1 MWASRRRHVLG
12 AKLSGVSLPDGIM
25 RTPWIFLIPAL
36 LTLACTD
43 NTAPDVNADAYSRPQ
58 SFEDVEQVQSTSVTG
73 QAQTS
78 VTLPRKG
85 DIQAAGAKVGNYW
98 MSGHTSGS
106 NDNGWTGGVLMAG
119 IIEHWRKYATAS
131 YKTYALNWANAYS
144 WKLISSGCDRLG
156 NWHNRMTAGYTYLRL
171 LQGGVAG
178 ATVADVTRNLDKQL
192 ALPISPEVTGLVNY
206 KFPGCASGTFS
217 WKAVDAEFMAL
228 PVWITMGKHLGNSN
242 YYARVRDLQAYQVA
256 PMGLQDA
263 TTKLWYRDES
273 YKTATSPKGLKIFW
287 GRGEGW
293 IAAGLAIALSELP
306 TSRPEYAT
314 YRTRFVDLMNA
325 LRARQRADGFW
336 NMNVADPNHYPAPET
351 SATALITFATA
362 TGINLGILDATTY
375 KPVAAKAWNA
385 MVASSIRNDGYL
397 GYCQGTGLAPVPP
410 SDPTYPDEGST
421 SAPCV
426 GAFLLAG
433 TAINRL
439 STTLGT
445 TAAIIYEAEAMA
457 TSVSAGDSQTDIT
470 SNYASGG
477 GSNSATLNAV
487 NDYVQFTATNVPAG
501 SYKLRVRFRRS
512 PNNGIWQLTTN
523 GVNTGTATDG
533 YDVDPHYA
541 EADFGNVTYSTT
553 ANRVYRF
560 KVTGKRTASSG
571 YGIAIDCIKLVRL

>member
-1 MWASRRRHVLG
+1 MAAAIIRKPGPCLTPHRDARGQCAALVLSIIAVGCMTEPSNEASH
-12 AKLSGVSLPDGIM
+12 ANPD
-25 RTPWIFLIPAL
+25 R
-36 LTLACTD
+36 
-43 NTAPDVNADAYSRPQ
+43 
-58 SFEDVEQVQSTSVTG
+58 FETERQAQSTFLTG

-78 VTLPRKG
+78 VTLPRKD

-98 MSGHTSGS
+98 MSGHPAGS
-106 NDNGWTGGVLMAG
+106 NDNSWTGGVLMAG
-119 IIEHWRKYATAS
+119 IVEHWRQYGTAS
-131 YKTYALNWANAYS
+131 YKTYAGDWAAADA
-144 WKLISSGCDRLG
+144 WKLLSSGCDRSS

-178 ATVADVTRNLDKQL
+178 ATVASVIQNLDKQL

-206 KFPGCASGTFS
+206 RFPGCAGTSGTFS

-228 PVWITMGKHLGNSN
+228 PVWIVMGTHAGKPT
-242 YYARVRDLQAYQVA
+242 YFTRVRDLQSYQVDT
-256 PMGLQDA
+256 MGLQDP
-263 TTKLWYRDES
+263 TTKLWYRDQT
-273 YKTATSPKGLKIFW
+273 YKTARSPNGLKIFW

-293 IAAGLAIALSELP
+293 IAAGLAITLSELP

-314 YRTRFVDLMNA
+314 YRSRFVDLMNA
-325 LRARQRADGFW
+325 LRTNQRADGFW
-336 NMNVADPNHYPAPET
+336 NMNVADPNHHPAPET

-362 TGINLGILDATTY
+362 TGINLGILDGTTY

-385 MVASSIRNDGYL
+385 MVATSIRNDGYL

-421 SAPCV
+421 TPPCV

-433 TAINRL
+433 TAMNDL
-439 STTLGT
+439 SPTTGT
-445 TAAIIYEAEAMA
+445 SSAVIYEAESIA
-457 TSVSAGDSQTDIT
+457 TTVSAGDSQTDVT

-477 GSNSATLNAV
+477 NSNSATLNAV

-512 PNNGIWQLTTN
+512 ASNAIWQLTTN
-523 GVNTGTATDG
+523 GVSTGTTTDG

-541 EADFGNVTYSTT
+541 EADLGDVTYSTT

-560 KVTGKRTASSG
+560 TVAGKRTASSG
-571 YGIAIDCIKLVRL
+571 YGIGVDCIKLVKL